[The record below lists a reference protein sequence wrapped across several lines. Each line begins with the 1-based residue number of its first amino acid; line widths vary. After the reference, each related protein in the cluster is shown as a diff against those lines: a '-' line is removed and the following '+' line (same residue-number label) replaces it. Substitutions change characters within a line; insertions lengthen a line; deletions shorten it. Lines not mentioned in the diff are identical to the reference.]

1 MKYRKYGLELLLWE
15 NKEKVATINWT
26 VKFKHSMETQKNSS
40 GKNHNLLTI
49 HHFKYA
55 SCSIIL
61 YIYKEL
67 QI

>member
-1 MKYRKYGLELLLWE
+1 MKYRKYGLELLLSE

-26 VKFKHSMETQKNSS
+26 VKFQHSMETQKTVLV
-40 GKNHNLLTI
+40 KITILLTI
-49 HHFKYA
+49 HQFKYA

-61 YIYKEL
+61 YIYKDL